1 MTSTGIAEPPD
12 TQSRSELVSYWSRS
26 GWLSMAWYIVGTPWN
41 TVTLSRWMIS
51 SALAGSKRGTI
62 DSSPPTAIVAF
73 RPQVWPKEWN
83 SGSAPR
89 TTSSAVVWA
98 RSIMPWALARRFAWV
113 SSAPL
118 GLPVVPDV

>member
-1 MTSTGIAEPPD
+1 
-12 TQSRSELVSYWSRS
+12 
-26 GWLSMAWYIVGTPWN
+26 MAWYIVGTPWN

-62 DSSPPTAIVAF
+62 DSIPPTAIVAF
-73 RPQVWPKEWN
+73 RPHVWPKEWN

-98 RSIMPWALARRFAWV
+98 RSIIPLALARRLAWV